1 VNRIEDIPT
10 AILAAPLRLVPVAG
24 RQLARHVLPRDV
36 PRRPVAGGDPTS
48 VQGLASMLFGFSHRP
63 CQRAVRAPLGDHAG
77 YIAATYSTSMVDCT
91 TEDYL

>member
-48 VQGLASMLFGFSHRP
+48 VQGRRIRLHEAGAEAGQHAVRVPLIGHASVLFG
-63 CQRAVRAPLGDHAG
+63 L
-77 YIAATYSTSMVDCT
+77 
-91 TEDYL
+91 L